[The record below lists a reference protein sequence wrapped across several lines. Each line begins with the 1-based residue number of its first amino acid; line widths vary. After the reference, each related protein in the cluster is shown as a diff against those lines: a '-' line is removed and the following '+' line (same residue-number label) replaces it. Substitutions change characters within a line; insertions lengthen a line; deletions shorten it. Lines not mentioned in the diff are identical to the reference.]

1 MGQENI
7 KVKECSPVEII
18 VAGAAVVTAVA
29 EAPKAVAA
37 VKTFVQ
43 KVVK

>member
-1 MGQENI
+1 MKDNI
-7 KVKECSPVEII
+7 RVKECTPVELI

-37 VKTFVQ
+37 VKTFVE

>member
-1 MGQENI
+1 MKQDNVR
-7 KVKECSPVEII
+7 VKECSPVELI

-37 VKTFVQ
+37 VKTFVE